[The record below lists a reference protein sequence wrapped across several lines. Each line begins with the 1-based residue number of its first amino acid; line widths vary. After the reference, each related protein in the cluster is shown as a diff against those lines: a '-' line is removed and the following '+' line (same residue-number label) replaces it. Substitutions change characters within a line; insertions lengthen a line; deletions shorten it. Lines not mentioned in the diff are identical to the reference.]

1 MTPDLVV
8 ACADNVGEGP
18 VWVPEEGCLYWV
30 DINGRRLHRYE
41 PTSLAHTTV
50 ATPAR
55 VGSFAVRRN
64 GGLVAAMEHDL
75 GWLDP
80 RTGAFERIASP
91 EADREGNR
99 YNDGRCDRRG
109 RFFAGSMTLDR
120 SGPKG
125 VLWRLT
131 ADGRVS
137 EAASG
142 VTVSNGLAW
151 SPDGRTMYWSDSPSD
166 RVWRFAYDPD
176 DGIAYD
182 RQLWLGPGSA
192 PGRPDGATVDAD
204 GCYWSARWQGGR
216 VVRFTPDG
224 RVDREIL
231 LPVSRITMPAF
242 GGGDLRTIYI
252 TSAREG
258 MSEAEAEAEPL
269 AGALFA
275 VEAGTAGLAEP
286 RFAG

>member
-8 ACADNVGEGP
+8 ACADVVGEGP
-18 VWVPEEGCLYWV
+18 VWVPEEACLYWI
-30 DINGRRLHRYE
+30 DIGGCRLHRYD
-41 PTSLAHTTV
+41 SGSARHTTV

-55 VGSFAVRRN
+55 VGSFALRRN

-75 GWLDP
+75 GWMDP
-80 RTGAFERIASP
+80 ATGAFERIASP

-99 YNDGRCDRRG
+99 YNDGRCDRQG

-131 ADGRVS
+131 GDRRIS

-142 VTVSNGLAW
+142 VTVANGLAW
-151 SPDGRTMYWSDSPSD
+151 SPDGRTMYWSDSPSG

-182 RQLWLGPGSA
+182 RRLWLGPDSA
-192 PGRPDGATVDAD
+192 PGRPDGAATDAD

-224 RVDREIL
+224 RIDREIL
-231 LPVSRITMPAF
+231 LPVSRVTMPAF
-242 GGGDLRTIYI
+242 GGSDLKTLYI

-258 MSEAEAEAEPL
+258 MSEAEVEGEPL

-275 VEAGTAGLAEP
+275 VDVGVAGLVEP
-286 RFAG
+286 RFSG